1 MIQKPTPEPAQDQL
15 DDGIISSED
24 GTDRS
29 NVTPISPEAARRL
42 TERSGRTRADEIFET
57 GTYEG
62 ETLRMGQ
69 VLRRVREALG
79 LDLAEISR
87 KSLIRHNFL
96 MAIERMETGTIPKGY
111 LVPYL
116 INYSKYLGLP
126 DQDVIERYTRECGA
140 VIDVKSSAPVP
151 KISQQQAPEPK
162 WKLIAGA
169 VAGVVVLVALIITA
183 FIMTR
188 PAPEPAPSPSI
199 VSVSGA
205 RDSLFSDRVAARPA
219 SADLP
224 LELVAVRAGWLEVR
238 GADGTIFV
246 SRSMAQGETYFPRLN
261 AGWTISARNG
271 GSFEWRVGETV
282 IAPLGPDGAQVFS
295 ISVDAQLA
303 RAAEV
308 LAPAAADGSKP
319 GR

>member
-1 MIQKPTPEPAQDQL
+1 MIQKPTPEPAQDDL
-15 DDGIISSED
+15 DDGIIPSED
-24 GTDRS
+24 GTHRS
-29 NVTPISPEAARRL
+29 NVTPISAEAARRL
-42 TERSGRTRADEIFET
+42 NERSGRERADEIFET

-79 LDLAEISR
+79 LDLAEIAR

-116 INYSKYLGLP
+116 INYSKFLGLP
-126 DQDVIERYTRECGA
+126 DQAVIERYTRECGA
-140 VIDVKSSAPVP
+140 VIDVKSSVPVP
-151 KISQQQAPEPK
+151 KMSRQPDKTPDLRLVAAAA
-162 WKLIAGA
+162 AG
-169 VAGVVVLVALIITA
+169 GVVLLGLIVTA
-183 FIMTR
+183 IIVTR
-188 PAPEPAPSPSI
+188 TPAEPPPSPSI

-205 RDSLFSDRVAARPA
+205 RDSLFSDTAAGRPVA
-219 SADLP
+219 SELP

-238 GADGTIFV
+238 GADGTIFL
-246 SRSMAQGETYFPRLN
+246 SRTLTEGETYFPRLKS
-261 AGWTISARNG
+261 GWTISARNG
-271 GSFEWRVGETV
+271 GSFEWRVGDTV

-303 RAAEV
+303 RAVEALSPVAAEAV
-308 LAPAAADGSKP
+308 PVP
-319 GR
+319 